1 VNATSS
7 TSRRGEGAPRR
18 GGIGTRDVALT
29 AVFAGLAVA
38 LGYLLSWLPN
48 IELVTFTV
56 FASGVALGKW
66 RGALTGALAMA
77 IYSGANPHGSGL
89 AIPPLYAAQIL
100 GAAFAGF
107 LGGAARRLW
116 AVGPR
121 RLRPALGALAG
132 AGLGFGTTLVYQI
145 LVIAGLTAAMP
156 DAHVGLLA
164 ALASNALFAAI
175 HLVSNTVVFAVLAP
189 AVLPRLRA
197 ARDAGTAAPGRAGP
211 SL

>member
-1 VNATSS
+1 MNATRS
-7 TSRRGEGAPRR
+7 TSRRGAPRPR
-18 GGIGTRDVALT
+18 GIGTRDVALT

-77 IYSGANPHGSGL
+77 IYSGVNPHGSGL

-100 GAAFAGF
+100 GAVFAGF
-107 LGGAARRLW
+107 LGGAARQLW
-116 AVGPR
+116 AEPR

-132 AGLGFGTTLVYQI
+132 AGLGFGATLVYQV

-156 DAHVGLLA
+156 DARVGLLA
-164 ALASNALFAAI
+164 ALASNALFSVV
-175 HLVSNTVVFAVLAP
+175 HLASNTVVFAVLAP
-189 AVLPRLRA
+189 ALLPRLRA
-197 ARDAGTAAPGRAGP
+197 ARGAGGAAPGAAGP

>member
-1 VNATSS
+1 M
-7 TSRRGEGAPRR
+7 
-18 GGIGTRDVALT
+18 

-77 IYSGANPHGSGL
+77 IYSGVNPHGSGL
-89 AIPPLYAAQIL
+89 AIPPLYVAQIL

-107 LGGAARRLW
+107 LGGAARALW
-116 AVGPR
+116 GMPR
-121 RLRPALGALAG
+121 RLGPALGALAG
-132 AGLGFGTTLVYQI
+132 AGLGFGATRVYQV

-156 DAHVGLLA
+156 DTRVGLLA
-164 ALASNALFAAI
+164 ALASNAVFSAI
-175 HLVSNTVVFAVLAP
+175 HLASNTVVFAVLAP
-189 AVLPRLRA
+189 ALLPRLRA
-197 ARDAGTAAPGRAGP
+197 MRDIGSTASGAVRP
-211 SL
+211 SR

>member
-7 TSRRGEGAPRR
+7 TSGR
-18 GGIGTRDVALT
+18 GGAARPRGLGTRDIALV
-29 AVFAGLAVA
+29 AVFAGLAAA

-77 IYSGANPHGSGL
+77 VYSGLNPNGSGL
-89 AIPPLYAAQIL
+89 AIPPLYVAQII

-107 LGGAARRLW
+107 LGGAARAIW
-116 AVGPR
+116 AEPR
-121 RLRPALGALAG
+121 RLGPALGALAG
-132 AGLGFGTTLVYQI
+132 AGFGFAATLVYQV

-156 DAHVGLLA
+156 DARVGLLA
-164 ALASNALFAAI
+164 ALASNAVFSAI
-175 HLVSNTVVFAVLAP
+175 HLASNTVVFAVLAP
-189 AVLPRLRA
+189 ALLPRLRSM
-197 ARDAGTAAPGRAGP
+197 RDAGHAASHAVRP
-211 SL
+211 SP